1 MTFGKEMILKKSIL
15 YRFFFFCSRSR
26 SFSPGGG
33 RGGGGDRGGRGGGGG
48 REGYGGGGA
57 GPSRRRSHRFVKIN
71 FLLINLFQK
80 HLFLHHRAVERS
92 ENPGVPVVIR
102 WA

>member
-71 FLLINLFQK
+71 FLLPPC
-80 HLFLHHRAVERS
+80 FLITQRPS
-92 ENPGVPVVIR
+92 ID
-102 WA
+102 

>member
-1 MTFGKEMILKKSIL
+1 MIFLQYQEIHVANDLFS
-15 YRFFFFCSRSR
+15 FFCSRSR

-71 FLLINLFQK
+71 FLLPPCFLVL
-80 HLFLHHRAVERS
+80 LFLSHMQFLFTLWYPKGS
-92 ENPGVPVVIR
+92 KKN
-102 WA
+102 